1 MFVLQ
6 VLATVIFVYGL
17 LSLIQD
23 ILNEITYKKVFH
35 KMKIV
40 VFAKDLEESIE
51 QYVIEL
57 WNMKKVNPFK
67 QITVIDLNEKD
78 SIEKIKTRLE
88 NSEINVQ
95 ILSKKEGKEL
105 IDNIDRI
112 CYY

>member
-17 LSLIQD
+17 LSLVQD

-40 VFAKDLEESIE
+40 VFAKNLEENIE
-51 QYVIEL
+51 QFIIEL

-67 QITVIDLNEKD
+67 QIVVIDLEEND
-78 SIEKIKTRLE
+78 DIEAVRTRFY
-88 NSEINVQ
+88 NSEVNVE
-95 ILSKKEGKEL
+95 ILGKEDGKKFL
-105 IDNIDRI
+105 KEI
-112 CYY
+112 C